1 MSALFPDDSGGD
13 SLPQSD
19 RLEILTPE
27 EYELLWGFPRF
38 TQSDRDLFFTLTTP
52 ERGALAQ
59 CRSVRT
65 KIHLLLHLGYF
76 RARQRFFRFELPAV
90 RSDVDYLRRRY
101 FDNVAVA
108 DLSVSLHTR
117 QRHIEVILGLF
128 RYRLCALE
136 ERAMLEGHARH
147 AVRISSRPVYVL
159 RELVDLLRRERV
171 VLPGYTYLQD
181 LVREALAFERK
192 RLAGALEGLMSLD
205 AAKSIDR
212 LLTDDEGL
220 HQITTIKRQPRDF
233 TYRQLLREIERGQQ
247 LQALFALAERVIAQV
262 DLSAESVRYYA
273 SLVEFYTVYKLKRM
287 DREAVRLY
295 LLCFV
300 HDRYQRLNDNL
311 LGAFCSLV
319 RRYVEEVDA
328 ATKEAI
334 YRFKLQTS
342 EDIEQGAKVLA
353 LFVDPGIDGETR
365 FAEVREQAHALLP
378 AGRLQQLCRHLAGE
392 GVIDEGAFEWRE
404 VDGIMGKVK
413 RNLRPLLRFLSL
425 QGTAAND
432 RLLETLDVMAEA
444 FERGEPLPALTV
456 STALIPARLKRYLLE
471 PSGAIIRDRYEFMVY
486 RQLRD
491 GLEAGDLHCRHS
503 ARFRSFDDDLVD
515 DETFERRAELF
526 PRHGLENAARPLR
539 EQLEELRDLV
549 EERFE
554 SVNRRI
560 LAGEN
565 RFVRVQDGKTIWE
578 RAVRSEEPV
587 PGEPF
592 FDMVERLDIDT
603 LLLFVDRRT
612 GFMEAFE
619 HVLGRYR
626 KSAPS
631 KPAIIASLMAYATN
645 IGLGRMADICN
656 LSYQE
661 LSTTAGSHIRL
672 ETLKEANDRLANAT
686 ARLSIFRHFDIDEA
700 VHSSSDGQKFE
711 AAIPTINAR
720 HSAKYFGLNKGV
732 VAYTLLANHV
742 PLNAR
747 IIGANEHESHF
758 VFDVLFNNAT
768 DILPAVHST
777 DTHGTNHV
785 NFALLHE
792 SGYRF
797 APRYRNVQRQVKAG
811 LLGFRHPTHYDKGW
825 PIRPNRRVR
834 EGLILSEE
842 ANIERILLS
851 LALKSTTQSVIVGK
865 LSAYRRKNRT
875 KRALWELDGIIRTL
889 YLLDYIDSPMLRRNV
904 QRALN
909 RGEAYHQLRRAIAY
923 AHGGRFRVRSQHEQ
937 EVWNECA
944 RLIGNAVVYYNALIL
959 SEALAELELRG
970 DLAAAEV
977 LKRASPVAWQH
988 INFYGRYLFH
998 EDFTPID
1005 LERLRQQ
1012 LSTEEVARLYA
1023 AG

>member
-1 MSALFPDDSGGD
+1 PISTI
-13 SLPQSD
+13 Q
-19 RLEILTPE
+19 I
-27 EYELLWGFPRF
+27 
-38 TQSDRDLFFTLTTP
+38 
-52 ERGALAQ
+52 
-59 CRSVRT
+59 
-65 KIHLLLHLGYF
+65 
-76 RARQRFFRFELPAV
+76 
-90 RSDVDYLRRRY
+90 YL
-101 FDNVAVA
+101 
-108 DLSVSLHTR
+108 
-117 QRHIEVILGLF
+117 
-128 RYRLCALE
+128 
-136 ERAMLEGHARH
+136 
-147 AVRISSRPVYVL
+147 L
-159 RELVDLLRRERV
+159 REHNDLLRPERV
-171 VLPGYTYLQD
+171 ELPCYTYLQHKD
-181 LVREALAFERK
+181 RDAHAFALK
-192 RLAGALEGLMSLD
+192 RLAGALEGLMS
-205 AAKSIDR
+205 AEQAKSIDR

-233 TYRQLLREIERGQQ
+233 TYQQLLREIERGQQ

-444 FERGEPLPALTV
+444 FERGEPLPAPTV

-515 DETFERRAELF
+515 DETFDRRAELF

-565 RFVRVQDGKTIWE
+565 RFVRVQDGKTVWE

-587 PGEPF
+587 PSEPF

-603 LLLFVDRRT
+603 LLLFVDRRI

-661 LSTTAGSHIRL
+661 LSTTAGSYIRL

-686 ARLSIFRHFDIDEA
+686 ARLSIFRHFDIFDA

-720 HSAKYFGLNKGV
+720 HSSKYFGLSKGV
-732 VAYTLLANHV
+732 VSYTLLANHV

-747 IIGANEHESHF
+747 IIGANEHESHY
-758 VFDVLFNNAT
+758 VFDILFNNAT
-768 DILPAVHST
+768 DILPTIHST
-777 DTHGTNHV
+777 DTHGANHV

-811 LLGFRHPTHYDKGW
+811 LLGFRHPRHYDKDW

-851 LALKSTTQSVIVGK
+851 LQ
-865 LSAYRRKNRT
+865 RT
-875 KRALWELDGIIRTL
+875 
-889 YLLDYIDSPMLRRNV
+889 
-904 QRALN
+904 
-909 RGEAYHQLRRAIAY
+909 
-923 AHGGRFRVRSQHEQ
+923 
-937 EVWNECA
+937 
-944 RLIGNAVVYYNALIL
+944 
-959 SEALAELELRG
+959 
-970 DLAAAEV
+970 
-977 LKRASPVAWQH
+977 
-988 INFYGRYLFH
+988 
-998 EDFTPID
+998 
-1005 LERLRQQ
+1005 
-1012 LSTEEVARLYA
+1012 
-1023 AG
+1023 